1 MSFVFSFLPI
11 VFIYSQLYQRFG
23 RKPVTLRL
31 FTRQTKKHT
40 IIAECQIVSIHR
52 KSYLQRF
59 LHTLPFGAKKDP
71 EPFLVRDLSKSIF
84 SFLPTNWDFFYSLVA
99 SRYSSVPTSLQ
110 ACLPAM
116 MTLPLAYS
124 YAYISIICGSE
135 SPSLSV
141 AD

>member
-1 MSFVFSFLPI
+1 MSFLFSQSLLFVPNYINVLGEN
-11 VFIYSQLYQRFG
+11 QLLWEPFYPTNEKR
-23 RKPVTLRL
+23 
-31 FTRQTKKHT
+31 HT

-59 LHTLPFGAKKDP
+59 LHTLPFEAKKDP

-84 SFLPTNWDFFYSLVA
+84 SFLPTNWDFFYSPVA

-124 YAYISIICGSE
+124 YAYISMICGSE